1 MSERFSREELEKL
14 SVDNLVKL
22 AATRSIV
29 GRHKMKKC
37 ELIDSLLSS
46 ECPQNEEPI
55 IPKENTNPTPAA
67 PIQEVD
73 SVKMK
78 YLDNIEVGT
87 IVAFKTVVCGKTK
100 VKSAAVLNISARRK
114 ELKLANK
121 VGVEF
126 IVPFSDIIWV
136 RTTTRWP
143 KAVYELLKG
152 VRTYGEENNATVGG
166 EGN

>member
-1 MSERFSREELEKL
+1 MSVKFSKEDLEKL
-14 SVDNLVKL
+14 SVGNLVKL
-22 AATRSIV
+22 ATERSIV

-46 ECPQNEEPI
+46 ESPQNEEVITPQ
-55 IPKENTNPTPAA
+55 ENTNPTEEA

-73 SVKMK
+73 VAKMK

-121 VGVEF
+121 VGIEF

-152 VRTYGEENNATVGG
+152 VRTYGEENNATAGG